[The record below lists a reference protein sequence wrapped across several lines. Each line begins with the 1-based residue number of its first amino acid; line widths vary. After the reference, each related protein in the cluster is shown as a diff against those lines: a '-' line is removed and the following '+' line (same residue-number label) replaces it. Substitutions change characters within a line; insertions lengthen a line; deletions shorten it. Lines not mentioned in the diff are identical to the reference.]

1 MRKTDRAEDTT
12 QIANI
17 QRANSDFFLPERK
30 VGQWRIS
37 LYLSLSVCVWL
48 RAVSALSYA
57 VANSFRMHLI
67 GWPIPR
73 PVAVMSHAELKL
85 IIAMQHNLLCHTAGH
100 KQAMWE
106 GLIRREERE

>member
-1 MRKTDRAEDTT
+1 MGKTDRAEDTT

-17 QRANSDFFLPERK
+17 QRANSDFFLPKRK

-37 LYLSLSVCVWL
+37 LTQSVCVCVSVWL

-57 VANSFRMHLI
+57 VAYSFRMHLI

-100 KQAMWE
+100 KQA
-106 GLIRREERE
+106 I

>member
-1 MRKTDRAEDTT
+1 MGKTDRAEDTT

-17 QRANSDFFLPERK
+17 QRANSDFFLPKRK
-30 VGQWRIS
+30 VGQYRIS
-37 LYLSLSVCVWL
+37 LYLSLRVCVCVSVWL

-57 VANSFRMHLI
+57 VAYSFRMHLI

-100 KQAMWE
+100 KQGMWMWE
-106 GLIRREERE
+106 GG